1 MTPRSRRVHVN
12 KLPRE
17 RDNTKMERAD
27 ESVSD
32 ENNRAGGKCRPR
44 ATEAPGGCASGALET
59 VREGRRRRGTG
70 TAVMKENERERERGA
85 SISFK
90 GGEKS
95 VRMVSGGGKSE
106 QKEGGEARSWV
117 MAAR

>member
-1 MTPRSRRVHVN
+1 MLLRGEVVGRRGKERARGAMTPRSRRVHVN

-59 VREGRRRRGTG
+59 VRE
-70 TAVMKENERERERGA
+70 
-85 SISFK
+85 
-90 GGEKS
+90 
-95 VRMVSGGGKSE
+95 
-106 QKEGGEARSWV
+106 
-117 MAAR
+117 